1 MCKSSFQKSMSYLEK
16 LNSINGTK
24 QIKYPTGDKWLS
36 TKFKEIEDSF
46 FQWLSNKTTLSEDY
60 ISDDDIDIKP
70 YIEYILD
77 NERASK

>member
-1 MCKSSFQKSMSYLEK
+1 MHYLDK
-16 LNSINGTK
+16 LNSIKGSEP
-24 QIKYPTGDKWLS
+24 IKYSTADKWLS
-36 TKFKEIEDSF
+36 TKFKEIEHSF
-46 FQWLSNKTTLSEDY
+46 FKWLSSKTTSPEDY